1 MPDILYTLKAMKH
14 ARTHALLYGRTEEES
29 QVVQIEYTYEKRN
42 AWFEP
47 TEFEV
52 VEVIILTPLKIS
64 VSDVK
69 QDVTTA
75 IAEDLGIYEGRVF
88 VTCEVEE
95 MTELQMMFVGGTEP
109 LPRFAI

>member
-14 ARTHALLYGRTEEES
+14 ARTLALLYGRTEEES

-64 VSDVK
+64 VGDVK

-95 MTELQMMFVGGTEP
+95 RVELEMIFIGGGEP

>member
-1 MPDILYTLKAMKH
+1 MKH
-14 ARTHALLYGRTEEES
+14 ARTHTLLYGRTEEES

-69 QDVTTA
+69 QDITTA

-95 MTELQMMFVGGTEP
+95 MTELH
-109 LPRFAI
+109 